1 MSREERIS
9 YWSEQ
14 SKLWELSG
22 KSQKD
27 FCKAHNLCL
36 RQFVYWRCN
45 AAKKKRAK
53 DFENKLYK
61 VLTPSQAPNLCD
73 QAERLEV
80 LLPDGI
86 KLYISSEIDIK
97 RAGSLIKLL
106 GGVR

>member
-1 MSREERIS
+1 MSKEERIS
-9 YWSEQ
+9 YWSEK

-45 AAKKKRAK
+45 AAKKKRAR

-61 VLTPSQAPNLCD
+61 VLTPPQVQTFCE
-73 QAERLEV
+73 QEERLEV

-86 KLYISSEIDIK
+86 KIYISSEIDIK
-97 RAGSLIKLL
+97 RASSLIKVL